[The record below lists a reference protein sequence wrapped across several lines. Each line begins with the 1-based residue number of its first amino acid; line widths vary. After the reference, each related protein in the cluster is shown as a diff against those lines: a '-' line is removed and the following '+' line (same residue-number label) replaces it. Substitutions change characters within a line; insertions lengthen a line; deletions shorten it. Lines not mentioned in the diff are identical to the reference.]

1 MVGRNLPA
9 WILHLTFQRL
19 TLSARDET
27 APRMRSERRDGVEVG
42 AESPRVVIFEDD
54 GEPRVEV
61 LVLPE
66 QARPGDLF
74 CHCGT
79 RWQVT
84 ATRTG
89 DRVLIA
95 RPFRA

>member
-1 MVGRNLPA
+1 MMKAPPPDHAAPGSP
-9 WILHLTFQRL
+9 
-19 TLSARDET
+19 SADES
-27 APRMRSERRDGVEVG
+27 ASRSWQEQ
-42 AESPRVVIFEDD
+42 PRVVILDDD
-54 GEPRVEV
+54 GEARVEV
-61 LVLPE
+61 LELPE
-66 QARPGDLF
+66 RSRPGDVF

-95 RPFRA
+95 RPLRA